1 MPLNRMIDHTMLK
14 PQATRAQLENY
25 FQEALEYDFAS
36 VAVLPNVVALA
47 HSYLGKSTTHVMA
60 AICYPR
66 GMVPTRLKMQEIEEA
81 LRDGANEIDMVL
93 NLCDIK
99 TGHFDRV
106 RSELQALRGATRG
119 LTAKAILETS
129 LLEDREIVEVC
140 RLASELEL
148 DFVKTSTGFNSNA
161 ASLHA
166 VRLMKDSV
174 FGATRVKAAGGINSL
189 AKLSQ
194 MVRAGAQRIGTSSG
208 PAIIQEY
215 RKAGVR
221 LNSLLAEEA
230 S

>member
-1 MPLNRMIDHTMLK
+1 MPLNRMIDHTLLK
-14 PQATRAQLENY
+14 PQATRAQLEAY
-25 FQEALEYDFAS
+25 FQEALEFEFVS

-47 HSYLGKSTTHVMA
+47 HSYLKDSTTHVMA

-66 GMVPTRLKMQEIEEA
+66 GMVPTGLKMQEIEEA
-81 LRDGANEIDMVL
+81 MRDGANEIDMVL
-93 NLCDIK
+93 NLSDIK
-99 TGHFDRV
+99 TGRFDRV
-106 RSELQALRGATRG
+106 RAELQALRRATRG

-129 LLEDREIVEVC
+129 LLDDREIAAVC

-161 ASLHA
+161 ATLHA
-166 VRLMKDSV
+166 VRLMKASI
-174 FGATRVKAAGGINSL
+174 FGVTRVKAAGGINSL
-189 AKLSQ
+189 AKLAQ

-215 RKAGVR
+215 RLAGAR
-221 LNSLLAEEA
+221 LSSLLTEEV